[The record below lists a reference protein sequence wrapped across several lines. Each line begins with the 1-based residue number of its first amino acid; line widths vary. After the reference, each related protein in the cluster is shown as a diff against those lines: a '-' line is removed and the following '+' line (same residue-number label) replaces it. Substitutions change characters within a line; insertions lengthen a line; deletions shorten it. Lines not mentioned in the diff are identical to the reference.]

1 MESTKILKTKLTYT
15 KPVLCGISCQ
25 GIGDAATGFRIKLIM
40 EIEMSTDFK
49 IKNPRAKSVPG
60 LYEDGPIG
68 MDHLLAKAKFQSEV
82 DATLHYL
89 NSTSLK
95 EAIGATLK
103 RMRFL
108 FGEDIPDEL
117 VRTAVSL
124 TYAGHVA
131 LKTKKWRKS

>member
-1 MESTKILKTKLTYT
+1 
-15 KPVLCGISCQ
+15 
-25 GIGDAATGFRIKLIM
+25 
-40 EIEMSTDFK
+40 MSTEFK
-49 IKNPRAKSVPG
+49 IKNPKAKSVPG
-60 LYEDGPIG
+60 LYQDGPIG

-95 EAIGATLK
+95 DAIEGTLK

-108 FGEDIPDEL
+108 FGDNIPDEL

-124 TYAGHVA
+124 TYAEYTA
-131 LKTKKWRKS
+131 LKTKKWKKGS